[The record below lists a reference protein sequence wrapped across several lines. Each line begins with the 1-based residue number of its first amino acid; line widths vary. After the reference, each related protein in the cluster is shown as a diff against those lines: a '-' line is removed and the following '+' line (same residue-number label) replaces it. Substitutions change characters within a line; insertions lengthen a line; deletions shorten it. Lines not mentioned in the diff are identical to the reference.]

1 MFVFGDYI
9 YTDSKRILQAFS
21 YDEVIACL
29 RIMQNHTKRKKKG
42 YFVGYLTYECGL
54 LLQDSYYGMQDG
66 KNLDSKQLERSAG
79 FKAQTIENQAIENL
93 DSKTCHTETL
103 VEVSKVLES
112 KKDFSTFAATHTC
125 KNIDSKK
132 SAPQC
137 STPAQV
143 KGNTESN
150 PSTNK
155 TNNTKEPLLYFEL
168 FLKRKKFKP
177 IQKKYQKN
185 KLFEIV
191 KPLDKKRYKLDF
203 SRIKENI
210 QQGHTYQVNYTQEI
224 LLSPLLKKDS
234 FTYFKIL
241 SSRQN
246 TPYKAYITNK
256 HVEILSLSPELFFH
270 YKNHTITTQPMKG
283 TIKRAFIEKNKIKN
297 EVKPNLKLYK
307 QYKKIP
313 KIKGIDK
320 VSDFSNLKTL
330 HYDSKNRSENV
341 MIVDLLRNDLSRIGL
356 QGSVRV
362 KELFAIRTYPTL
374 HQMVSTIQAKLPKHY
389 GIIEILKAL
398 FPCGSITGAPKYKTT
413 HIISELEQRKRGVY
427 CGAIGV
433 ISKKECIMSVPIR
446 TLYKPKQETYYHY
459 GVGSG
464 VVWESLAEEEFSEL
478 QLKCR
483 FLSDINF

>member
-9 YTDSKRILQAFS
+9 YTDSKRILSAFS

-29 RIMQNHTKRKKKG
+29 RIMQNHTKMKKRG

-54 LLQDSYYGMQDG
+54 LLQDSYYGMQG
-66 KNLDSKQLERSAG
+66 SKNLDSTQNTKDTTRL
-79 FKAQTIENQAIENL
+79 KVNL
-93 DSKTCHTETL
+93 
-103 VEVSKVLES
+103 
-112 KKDFSTFAATHTC
+112 
-125 KNIDSKK
+125 
-132 SAPQC
+132 
-137 STPAQV
+137 
-143 KGNTESN
+143 ESN

-155 TNNTKEPLLYFEL
+155 TKDRQEPLLYFEL

-177 IQKKYQKN
+177 SHKATKTKYQKN
-185 KLFEIV
+185 KLFKIV
-191 KPLDKKRYKLDF
+191 KPLDKERYKLDF

-210 QQGHTYQVNYTQEI
+210 RQGHTYQVNYTQEI
-224 LLSPLLKKDS
+224 LLEPMLKKDS

-256 HVEILSLSPELFFH
+256 YIEILSLSPELFFH

-297 EVKPNLKLYK
+297 KIKPNLKLYK

-356 QGSVRV
+356 QGSVSV

-374 HQMVSTIQAKLPKHY
+374 HQMVSTIQAKLPRHY
-389 GIIEILKAL
+389 GIIEILKAI

-413 HIISELEQRKRGVY
+413 HIISELEQRERNVY

-433 ISKKECIMSVPIR
+433 MSRKECIMSVPIR
-446 TLYKPKQETYYHY
+446 TLYKPTQEIHYHY

-478 QLKCR
+478 QLKCK

>member
-54 LLQDSYYGMQDG
+54 LLQDSYYGMKDG

-137 STPAQV
+137 PTPAQV

-155 TNNTKEPLLYFEL
+155 TNNIKEPLLYFEL

-185 KLFEIV
+185 KLFNIV
-191 KPLDKKRYKLDF
+191 KPLDKKRYILDF

-446 TLYKPKQETYYHY
+446 TLYKPKQDTYYHY

-478 QLKCR
+478 QLKCK
-483 FLSDINF
+483 FLTDIKF

>member
-79 FKAQTIENQAIENL
+79 FKAQTIENL

-112 KKDFSTFAATHTC
+112 KKDFSTFTATHTC
-125 KNIDSKK
+125 KNVDSKK
-132 SAPQC
+132 STPQC
-137 STPAQV
+137 PAPTQV
-143 KGNTESN
+143 KGNTETN
-150 PSTNK
+150 PS

-177 IQKKYQKN
+177 IQKNIKKN
-185 KLFEIV
+185 KLFNIV
-191 KPLDKKRYKLDF
+191 KPLDKKRYILDF

-246 TPYKAYITNK
+246 TAYKAYITNK

-413 HIISELEQRKRGVY
+413 HIISELEQRERNVY

-446 TLYKPKQETYYHY
+446 TLYKPKQEAYYHY

-478 QLKCR
+478 QLKCK
-483 FLSDINF
+483 FLTDIKF